1 MNILKL
7 REGKKLLAELDKLNK
22 TKLDYELS
30 GFSVVVSG
38 RYLQL
43 TEEEKEAVSKIF
55 MDKLDAQIAEIERK
69 IAEL

>member
-7 REGKKLLAELDKLNK
+7 REGKKLLEELD
-22 TKLDYELS
+22 ELCERKEKYNLC

-38 RYLQL
+38 SYLKL
-43 TEEEKEAVSKIF
+43 TKEEKEAVSKIF
-55 MDKLDAQIAEIERK
+55 NDELDAQIADVEQK